1 MSPPGDGGGPGVTSS
16 EATSTQT
23 VTDQSAPSTVECTPS
38 VARALRTRRAASH
51 RCAPLACG
59 RRDPLDPLGDPGSSA
74 FGLST
79 DELRAEANRLA
90 ALGWAL
96 DEVTARLAV
105 VRRRAVVG
113 VSR

>member
-1 MSPPGDGGGPGVTSS
+1 VSPTERRPIAGAPFEGSS
-16 EATSTQT
+16 RRQAASPVGQ
-23 VTDQSAPSTVECTPS
+23 CTPS
-38 VARALRTRRAASH
+38 VAQGLRTRRAASH

-74 FGLST
+74 FGLTT

-96 DEVTARLAV
+96 DEVTARLAG